1 MSGRNMDAYSSEIE
15 LEDNVQIDTSGQLLP
30 VPASP
35 KEEPTNLEEEYHG
48 PLPSTPAVLGKSRID
63 RYLEAVTDIIFILL
77 AFPFL
82 ILACKVVMINGKR
95 VDEFEYNTL
104 QEIIRVEVTLFPY
117 CFGAVVGRAAVK
129 YAWWNLE
136 NGASIGI
143 LEQLMGSRSLA
154 GTMMTNVQLRC
165 FNALGIFLMLLWC
178 WSPLGG
184 QALLRILAT
193 AEELIPSTS
202 DVSYINTRAVHY
214 AGFGLYLNG
223 WFPGF
228 ASLFGASLCSPTA
241 VKKSAVDLWGNVKI
255 PFQSNISSVE
265 DSEGWKIVTQI
276 ETNSSLQYS
285 SLFGIPVS
293 GVPNGNTTFRLES
306 TYVELNCH
314 TIDTAGILGDNFTL
328 IDHGLISTKGPYVSY
343 KNATLW
349 GQRWMI
355 GYQGFDISQLQSIDP
370 TKVRQSLDFSPSNTS
385 QRNFD
390 PGTLLY
396 QDWSGFVNV
405 TNIFCTPSQ
414 AYVESKI
421 NCTRDGAAAVC
432 AVTAQR
438 ESRLPHMPTTISMLS
453 FESVIWGIGQL
464 LPNATINLG
473 NTDIMQNAIYDPDP
487 NFIQSTEMATGSRFV
502 NMTLPD
508 FSRGLAQILNAYIHS
523 TMDHATQYVTGGSFD
538 LLAVSTGFG
547 FNASFIPAMTAEELS
562 AMISNGT
569 TAFTVVGNVTSLS
582 VLYVCSYPWA
592 AVLLLSS
599 SLMLAAAVWGVAYG
613 RRTVAPEYLG
623 YVSSLARESRFT
635 TDLDRGANLDGL
647 SRTKLIKDHVI
658 RYGDVSGSGEEV
670 GSLAIGDVART
681 TKARRGHLYL

>member
-1 MSGRNMDAYSSEIE
+1 M
-15 LEDNVQIDTSGQLLP
+15 
-30 VPASP
+30 
-35 KEEPTNLEEEYHG
+35 
-48 PLPSTPAVLGKSRID
+48 
-63 RYLEAVTDIIFILL
+63 
-77 AFPFL
+77 
-82 ILACKVVMINGKR
+82 
-95 VDEFEYNTL
+95 
-104 QEIIRVEVTLFPY
+104 
-117 CFGAVVGRAAVK
+117 GRAAVK

-136 NGASIGI
+136 NGASVGI

-184 QALLRILAT
+184 QALLRILVT
-193 AEELIPSTS
+193 DEELIPSTS
-202 DVSYINTRAVHY
+202 GVSYINTRAVHY
-214 AGFGLYLNG
+214 AGFGAYLNG

-255 PFQSNISSVE
+255 PFQSNISTVE
-265 DSEGWKIVTQI
+265 DSEGWKALTRS
-276 ETNSSLQYS
+276 EANSTLQHS

-293 GVPNGNTTFRLES
+293 GVPGGNTTFRLES
-306 TYVELNCH
+306 TYVELDCH
-314 TIDTAGILGDNFTL
+314 TIDTARTLGDNLTL
-328 IDHGLISTKGPYVSY
+328 IDHGLISTNGPYVSY
-343 KNATLW
+343 KNATSW
-349 GQRWMI
+349 SQRWMI
-355 GYQGFDISQLQSIDP
+355 GYKGFDVSVLQSLDP
-370 TKVRQSLDFSPSNTS
+370 TKVRQSLDFLPSNTS
-385 QRNFD
+385 QANFD

-421 NCTRDGAAAVC
+421 NCTRDGAAAAAC

-464 LPNATINLG
+464 LPNATINFG
-473 NTDIMQNAIYDPDP
+473 NIDIMQNAIYNPDP
-487 NFIQSTEMATGSRFV
+487 NFIQSTEITTGSRFV

-508 FSRGLAQILNAYIHS
+508 FSRGLAQILNTYIHS
-523 TMDHATQYVTGGSFD
+523 TMDHATQYITGGSFD

-547 FNASFIPAMTAEELS
+547 FNASFTPATTAEELS

-569 TAFTVVGNVTSLS
+569 TAFTVVGDVTNLS
-582 VLYVCSYPWA
+582 ARYVCSYPWA

-599 SLMLAAAVWGVAYG
+599 TLMLAAAVWGVAYG

-635 TDLDRGANLDGL
+635 TGLDRGANLDGL
-647 SRTKLIKDHVI
+647 SRTKLIKDYVI
-658 RYGDVSGSGEEV
+658 RYGDVTGSGEEV
-670 GSLAIGDVART
+670 GTLAIGDAART
-681 TKARRGHLYL
+681 TKARRGQLYL